1 MSRASFSI
9 VEVRRAVQA
18 VESGGKSVTGVEFL
32 GGDRFRVLTGD
43 LSEAPTS
50 DQQLGDWVD
59 DAGEAAVRSA

>member
-32 GGDRFRVLTGD
+32 GGDRFLVLTAD
-43 LSEAPTS
+43 KSAPPPSGEQS
-50 DQQLGDWVD
+50 DDWVTH
-59 DAGEAAVRSA
+59 AGDTAVRSA